1 MCGQCAF
8 LKEKYY
14 KEGNGGGKEYYCE
27 YLKEYVCGSCRGC
40 SNYQKDEK
48 RSNDKVNTIINDG
61 KTYDNGI
68 PVEMY
73 FLLLLILVIL
83 GLILGV
89 FQ

>member
-40 SNYQKDEK
+40 SNYSVLK
-48 RSNDKVNTIINDG
+48 SIHTTYINPH
-61 KTYDNGI
+61 NI
-68 PVEMY
+68 N
-73 FLLLLILVIL
+73 LN
-83 GLILGV
+83 
-89 FQ
+89 

>member
-40 SNYQKDEK
+40 SNYKKD
-48 RSNDKVNTIINDG
+48 DITI
-61 KTYDNGI
+61 
-68 PVEMY
+68 Y
-73 FLLLLILVIL
+73 FYTIQFHFLHLLF
-83 GLILGV
+83 GYH
-89 FQ
+89 